1 MNEILLA
8 TASCW
13 PTGLPHCTRSTD
25 HSRAIFSACF
35 ATPVAIAG
43 RDSRPALSV
52 VSAIFRPS
60 PSLPIKLSLG
70 TLTR

>member
-8 TASCW
+8 ASLHVGNRLA
-13 PTGLPHCTRSTD
+13 PMHSLMD

-35 ATPVAIAG
+35 ATPVCD
-43 RDSRPALSV
+43 RRKDSRPALSV

-60 PSLPIKLSLG
+60 PSCADQV
-70 TLTR
+70 